1 MVVRLSVPGP
11 PRCIASCG
19 CQDSTNHDQLEHC
32 WEQAAQLAI
41 NYQRHR
47 MKEVVNTVSER
58 LQDIGRHQAA
68 GELHESIDDSQVGGR
83 GAGTELDNCTT
94 LWKAHWALK
103 WRKRGLTFTF
113 VVTLAV

>member
-1 MVVRLSVPGP
+1 MADRMRHFIVHVNCVLTVALPVCRK
-11 PRCIASCG
+11 
-19 CQDSTNHDQLEHC
+19 DSTNHDQLEHC

-68 GELHESIDDSQVGGR
+68 GELHESIDDSQVR
-83 GAGTELDNCTT
+83 
-94 LWKAHWALK
+94 
-103 WRKRGLTFTF
+103 
-113 VVTLAV
+113 VTRS